1 MLERSYAEEDGC
13 RTDRMQY
20 RTAVGQDGCSTPR
33 MQDGCSTVYTTDAG
47 QVGCNHAGQ
56 VEYRRGDLQDR

>member
-1 MLERSYAEEDGC
+1 MLERSSAEEDGC

-47 QVGCNHAGQ
+47 CRTGQGGCLNNLDG
-56 VEYRRGDLQDR
+56 GS